1 MDKVALITG
10 GSRGLGRSGALALAE
25 QGTDVVITYLHNQ
38 QAAFDVV
45 AEIEQLGQKA
55 LAIQLD
61 IRNFAAY
68 PLFVEQLALQLKT
81 VFGRKQF
88 DYLVNNAGTGLHKP
102 FSDTSMEEFDDLYQ
116 VHLKAPYFLT
126 QALLGLIEDNGH
138 ILNISSGLAR
148 FSLPGSSAYA
158 VMKGGVEVLTRYLAK
173 ELGECGISVNTLAPG
188 AIATDFNGGNV
199 RDNPQVNNFIGSV
212 TAKGRVGQPDDIG
225 AMMAMILSDKSYWM
239 TGQRIE
245 GSGGMFL

>member
-1 MDKVALITG
+1 MNKIALITG
-10 GSRGLGRSGALALAE
+10 GSRGLGRSGALALAK

-38 QAAFDVV
+38 QAAFEVV

-55 LAIQLD
+55 IAIQLD
-61 IRNFAAY
+61 TRNFSTY
-68 PLFVEQLALQLKT
+68 SLFVEQLTLQLKT
-81 VFGRKQF
+81 VFGRSKI

-102 FSDTSMEEFDDLYQ
+102 FSNTSMEEFDDLYQ
-116 VHLKAPYFLT
+116 VHLKAPYFFT

-138 ILNISSGLAR
+138 ILNISSGLVR

-173 ELGECGISVNTLAPG
+173 ELGEHGISVNTLAPG

-199 RDNPQVNNFIGSV
+199 RDNPQVSDFISSV
-212 TAKGRVGQPDDIG
+212 TAKGRAGYADDIG
-225 AMMAMILSDKSYWM
+225 SMIAMILNDKTYWM

-245 GSGGMFL
+245 ASGGMFL